1 MTIIGGYGILIFYS
15 LPYLETGTDWNL
27 TCMALTLLTIARN
40 SKKMLPRELNVLTDG
55 GDGNW
60 SVATTCFY
68 ALLVYY
74 DIFEVITVHRLPPGH
89 THGMADALISF
100 FSRWRWGSSVTKGD
114 RHTGHGNS
122 QKTPQEFVA
131 HMDPMFNTKVDPNR
145 MRSPACLVPANYL
158 FKKWAKKV
166 AHSKIGGLGHLGLGH
181 KFKATEVFAI
191 RIARYNEGEETPSFP
206 TMKYLTLDDFEKN
219 GNKFDE
225 GWKGI
230 DGHSIKV
237 FKDTADLSLDDL
249 SMGGLYIKNK
259 KKNPKPFSTRTFR
272 RTILAHLRSCART
285 ESTDFGNFET
295 YIDTHFPESEA
306 DLEAKGKEL
315 MAPLR
320 SVLKEL
326 QGKSTVHRDKKAKA
340 AAAVGG
346 DVKQPQDKKVVR
358 SATCDQIT
366 GESTAGTQKS
376 EGERVAARSNHVED
390 TRRACGIYDTA
401 VTGTYALA
409 DLHGK
414 KGQFKEA
421 SVVFLVKRA
430 QQQVEVSSAGT
441 TVAEQQQV
449 EASSAG
455 ATVAEQQQVEA
466 SSAAAMAAEQQAEAQ
481 RLARSAG
488 ATVAEQQQVEASSA
502 GFMAAEQQA
511 EAQRLARSASKV
523 QQQAE
528 AQRLG
533 SSASKV
539 TTTVAEQQQVEAS
552 IAGATVAEQQ
562 QVEVSIAGAT
572 VAEQQQVEASSAGAT
587 VAEQQ
592 QVEAKAAH
600 KWPRKI
606 ICGATVQARF
616 GGKTKDPWVEGRVT
630 NVRTNGTMDITYV
643 GGGSENKVPT
653 NLVREYGGDSADTLY
668 SVSLMKVGDGEP
680 RTLLEAMQHHKWEL
694 DGEKFTVKRSQLLEC
709 TTFAMQASKKTVKPW
724 ETLSFKLSNE
734 FDEHSRQ
741 RCVASLV
748 RRKGVA
754 YQRLQKPPVA
764 VVMAP
769 TATAKQSTKKR
780 TSATAKQS
788 TKKRTSAT
796 AKQSTK
802 KRPSALAATAPTA
815 KRVTKATAKQ
825 VTTVAVKRVT
835 NKKDLLFLQL
845 DDNEDGADAGAED
858 GADHDGAEEGA
869 DDDASGTR
877 AVASDASGTQA
888 VASDAD
894 GDAVATNDVHAR
906 GNELAVNDSA
916 SDDNVSGDNSSGAQR
931 KKRRGEG
938 RRADEG
944 DKGNAA
950 KKQKTTQAAPITPL
964 RRRSSRIAGDMSRPK
979 KITPDRQLG
988 HKVEFAK
995 GSTYLDQGTR
1005 YVVYKK
1011 KKKRSGECD
1020 IYAYNADHFDESLTG
1035 REEIEENCHRFSL
1048 EDVREWDAT
1057 ARGKKAKGTSKNKAE
1072 HEVKENSNSG
1082 GDATCREKDTENSS
1096 ESDSTDTENSSERD
1110 STDSESSS
1118 ESDSS
1123 DSESDK

>member
-1 MTIIGGYGILIFYS
+1 MFSVQMTIIGGYGILIFYS

-100 FSRWRWGSSVTKGD
+100 FSRWRWGTSVTRGD

-131 HMDPMFNTKVDPNR
+131 DMDPMFNTKVDPNR
-145 MRSPACLVPANYL
+145 MRSPAFLVPANYL
-158 FKKWAKKV
+158 FKKWAKRV
-166 AHSKIGGLGHLGLGH
+166 AHSKLGGLGHLGLGH
-181 KFKATEVFAI
+181 KFKTTEVFAI
-191 RIARYNEGEETPSFP
+191 RIARYGEGEETSSFP
-206 TMKYLTLDDFEKN
+206 TMKYLTLDDFERN

-230 DGHSIKV
+230 NGHSIKV
-237 FKDTADLSLDDL
+237 FHNKADLSLHDL
-249 SMGGLYIKNK
+249 TIGGLYMKNK
-259 KKNPKPFSTRTFR
+259 RKKTKPFSTREFR
-272 RTILAHLRSCART
+272 RDILAHLRSCART
-285 ESTDFGNFET
+285 EPTDFGNFET

-430 QQQVEVSSAGT
+430 QQQAEVSSAGT

-466 SSAAAMAAEQQAEAQ
+466 SSAGAMAAEQQAEAQ
-481 RLARSAG
+481 RLARSAS
-488 ATVAEQQQVEASSA
+488 Q
-502 GFMAAEQQA
+502 
-511 EAQRLARSASKV
+511 V

-552 IAGATVAEQQ
+552 IAGATVAEQK
-562 QVEVSIAGAT
+562 QVEVSIAGATVAEQQQVEASSAGAT

-606 ICGATVQARF
+606 IRGATVEARF
-616 GGKTKDPWVEGRVT
+616 GGKSWVEGRVT
-630 NVRTNGTMDITYV
+630 NVRTNGTMDITYG

-694 DGEKFTVKRSQLLEC
+694 DGEIL
-709 TTFAMQASKKTVKPW
+709 P
-724 ETLSFKLSNE
+724 
-734 FDEHSRQ
+734 
-741 RCVASLV
+741 
-748 RRKGVA
+748 
-754 YQRLQKPPVA
+754 
-764 VVMAP
+764 
-769 TATAKQSTKKR
+769 
-780 TSATAKQS
+780 
-788 TKKRTSAT
+788 
-796 AKQSTK
+796 
-802 KRPSALAATAPTA
+802 
-815 KRVTKATAKQ
+815 
-825 VTTVAVKRVT
+825 
-835 NKKDLLFLQL
+835 
-845 DDNEDGADAGAED
+845 
-858 GADHDGAEEGA
+858 
-869 DDDASGTR
+869 
-877 AVASDASGTQA
+877 
-888 VASDAD
+888 
-894 GDAVATNDVHAR
+894 
-906 GNELAVNDSA
+906 
-916 SDDNVSGDNSSGAQR
+916 
-931 KKRRGEG
+931 
-938 RRADEG
+938 
-944 DKGNAA
+944 
-950 KKQKTTQAAPITPL
+950 
-964 RRRSSRIAGDMSRPK
+964 
-979 KITPDRQLG
+979 
-988 HKVEFAK
+988 
-995 GSTYLDQGTR
+995 
-1005 YVVYKK
+1005 
-1011 KKKRSGECD
+1011 
-1020 IYAYNADHFDESLTG
+1020 
-1035 REEIEENCHRFSL
+1035 
-1048 EDVREWDAT
+1048 
-1057 ARGKKAKGTSKNKAE
+1057 
-1072 HEVKENSNSG
+1072 
-1082 GDATCREKDTENSS
+1082 
-1096 ESDSTDTENSSERD
+1096 
-1110 STDSESSS
+1110 
-1118 ESDSS
+1118 
-1123 DSESDK
+1123 